1 MAEGGAGSSL
11 DSNDLDEFANFK
23 GVMLCTRPV
32 LLYTGRNLKI
42 DQILSSLLAQT
53 LASLPVPKSEQRVE
67 RKYCSTV
74 TGRYEL
80 GINPSKIKE
89 RRERKSRKNVSE

>member
-23 GVMLCTRPV
+23 GVMLCTR
-32 LLYTGRNLKI
+32 
-42 DQILSSLLAQT
+42 
-53 LASLPVPKSEQRVE
+53 PVPKSEQRVE